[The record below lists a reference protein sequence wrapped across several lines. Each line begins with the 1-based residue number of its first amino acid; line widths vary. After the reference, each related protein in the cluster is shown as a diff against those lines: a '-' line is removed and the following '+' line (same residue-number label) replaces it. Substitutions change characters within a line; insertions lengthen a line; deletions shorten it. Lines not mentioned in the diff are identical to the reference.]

1 MCGISWFAQKDIE
14 TLRDCILKEYEKE
27 GHEQLFWDEVVDRN
41 LDILNLTVCPID
53 RKQIIEIDTA
63 DELKAFE
70 EQLNS

>member
-1 MCGISWFAQKDIE
+1 MRKRRRRS
-14 TLRDCILKEYEKE
+14 